1 MSSPGDRVF
10 ADRYALDVQISSS
23 LSSPIWRAMDQ
34 LLKRW
39 VTLILLPTSDLRSVK
54 LLQECQIAA
63 ANDRRDVVSILDVIA
78 AGKINSANES
88 ASTDTYVG
96 IVTEW
101 LDGETLDRLLIKR
114 GEVLPV
120 EQALKQV
127 GVIANALMH
136 AHSQN
141 IFHKRLRPHN
151 VIFSQGQ
158 EVRLTGFGVD
168 SALLGA
174 DSEAGVAQDVK
185 GVGQLLFAMI
195 TGMWPHGSVDSLPGA
210 VGPNASEQTLPSQ
223 VHGGVRSSVDR
234 IYESTQN
241 GSFETMRQLVDAL
254 SVGEV
259 EAADDLQSRVTR
271 FTTNSVTWVP
281 GQDDKASRI
290 RATVIAGITVL
301 VFGWVGWQLLTSNF
315 QKSEA
320 PIAIL
325 SSPLPSTEVSEPVGQ
340 ILKISKMDIYDPFGD
355 NEENVDQANFAIDND
370 ADTAWNTVNYKNANM
385 GGKAGVGLVL
395 DLGSAQDVSK
405 VAITLTSIG
414 QTAEIYVTDSP
425 KVDFATAIKFGD
437 TNPNETTSE
446 IAAASSVSGRYVLI
460 WLTPDLPKAI
470 SGSYKGGVVQVDVTG

>member
-1 MSSPGDRVF
+1 M
-10 ADRYALDVQISSS
+10 
-23 LSSPIWRAMDQ
+23 
-34 LLKRW
+34 
-39 VTLILLPTSDLRSVK
+39 
-54 LLQECQIAA
+54 
-63 ANDRRDVVSILDVIA
+63 
-78 AGKINSANES
+78 
-88 ASTDTYVG
+88 
-96 IVTEW
+96 
-101 LDGETLDRLLIKR
+101 
-114 GEVLPV
+114 
-120 EQALKQV
+120 
-127 GVIANALMH
+127 
-136 AHSQN
+136 
-141 IFHKRLRPHN
+141 
-151 VIFSQGQ
+151 
-158 EVRLTGFGVD
+158 
-168 SALLGA
+168 
-174 DSEAGVAQDVK
+174 
-185 GVGQLLFAMI
+185 
-195 TGMWPHGSVDSLPGA
+195 
-210 VGPNASEQTLPSQ
+210 
-223 VHGGVRSSVDR
+223 
-234 IYESTQN
+234 
-241 GSFETMRQLVDAL
+241 
-254 SVGEV
+254 
-259 EAADDLQSRVTR
+259 
-271 FTTNSVTWVP
+271 P